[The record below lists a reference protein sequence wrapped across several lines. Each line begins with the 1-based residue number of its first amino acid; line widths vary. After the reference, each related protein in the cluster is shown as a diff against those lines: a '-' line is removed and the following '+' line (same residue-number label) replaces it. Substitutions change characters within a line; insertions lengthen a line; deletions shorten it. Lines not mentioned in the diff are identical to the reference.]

1 MESDNFKIIS
11 VDRNLISIEI
21 LDPGEFDNHFNIGSF
36 IKIPHDKSSTEE
48 YIVGV
53 IENYKIKA
61 NDDSDPESANTP
73 ASFIIEVR
81 LIGTYI
87 KIGTTGKYV
96 FNRGAHGVPLP
107 PNNGIAVFE
116 KSDFEN
122 IFSCRLE
129 PSEQFTFSR
138 LAENLDIP
146 VPINGNKFFN
156 KHFAIVGST
165 GSGKSHTLAKIIQQ
179 AVKEK
184 DGGFKGLNNSHIVIF
199 DIHGEYKKAF
209 PDGRHINHTNI
220 KIPYWLFD
228 SEELADL
235 FIESN
240 EDNSHNQVSVFK
252 HAVRENKVK
261 HNKHIDADKI
271 YFDSPVV
278 FDIREVIN
286 YIKNVNNE
294 VVGKCAG
301 ENLPKLSNGTLVKDR
316 KDHYFDCELEFCE
329 ASQAAATRASAGPYK
344 GDFERFILRLE
355 NTVNNPRLR
364 FIFDTQEAVTLQS
377 VMEHL
382 LGFGVKTSN
391 VTVVDVSGIPFEV
404 LSSTVSL
411 ISRILFDYG
420 YYHKRSLP
428 TGVDCEVPLL
438 IVYEEAHKYVPQSNL
453 VKYRASKNAIE
464 RIAKE
469 GRKYG
474 VTLGIVSQRPSEVS
488 ETIFSQCNNFIAMRL
503 TNPDDQNY
511 VKKLLPDA
519 IGDITS
525 SLPSLQSGE
534 ALIIGESIALPS
546 VVKIDLP
553 DYEPESTDIRYLDL
567 WKKAWK
573 DVDFKKLSDMS
584 SGIYNED
591 KKS

>member
-199 DIHGEYKKAF
+199 DIHG
-209 PDGRHINHTNI
+209 
-220 KIPYWLFD
+220 
-228 SEELADL
+228 
-235 FIESN
+235 
-240 EDNSHNQVSVFK
+240 K
-252 HAVRENKVK
+252 HK
-261 HNKHIDADKI
+261 KHIDADKI
-271 YFDSPVV
+271 FFNSPVV

-329 ASQAAATRASAGPYK
+329 ASQAAATKASAGPYK